1 MRKRNGEIDRAFES
15 WEFDTV
21 SCALAKRKNKMLVY
35 IATTTTIYT
44 IRHPL
49 KRTIK
54 WHISNACCS
63 LETISTHK
71 LYPNRHKCLHA
82 LVVIVVVVAIS
93 LYIEHTDVLRVID
106 ISHIAFVCVFSARF
120 CCSFQDM
127 FINVWHFERKYI
139 HIILVFDRIFKN
151 NEYKSLTTWPAQRNN
166 HTNNTKRN
174 LHTIEPFSKYC
185 ITM

>member
-1 MRKRNGEIDRAFES
+1 MRKRKGEIDRAFES